1 MRGSSSK
8 MTRGRGRRIQKDGAT
23 REVYGKGVIW
33 VG

>member
-1 MRGSSSK
+1 MRRSSSK

-23 REVYGKGVIW
+23 SEVYSKGVIW